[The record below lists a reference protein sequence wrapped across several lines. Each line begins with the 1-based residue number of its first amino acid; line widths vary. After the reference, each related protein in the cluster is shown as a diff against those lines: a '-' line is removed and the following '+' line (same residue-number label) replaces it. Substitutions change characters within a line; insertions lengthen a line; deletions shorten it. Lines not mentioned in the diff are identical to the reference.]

1 MTLQM
6 KLKVADK
13 PIRCIALGSDNNGRD
28 VVLTGAG
35 EYGDEEALLR
45 WRRDPNNVKNI
56 FN

>member
-13 PIRCIALGSDNNGRD
+13 PIRCIALGADNNGRD

-45 WRRDPNNVKNI
+45 WRRDPNNVKL
-56 FN
+56 